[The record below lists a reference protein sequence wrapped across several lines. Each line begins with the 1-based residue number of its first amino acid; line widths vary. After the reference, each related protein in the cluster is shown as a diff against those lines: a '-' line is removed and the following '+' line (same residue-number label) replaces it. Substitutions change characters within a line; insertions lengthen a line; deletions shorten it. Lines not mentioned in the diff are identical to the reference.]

1 MKLFIVLIILFFL
14 PLSYSQT
21 LTIGTSPDNAPFSS
35 LSDGKNNF
43 YGFEIDIMMDV
54 CARINAQCQFKPIVV
69 SDVLQLFAEKKVD
82 LVIATIIAPPANAP
96 DEANFVFS
104 MPYLP
109 STAQFLVRADS
120 NIKTLEDIRN
130 EKVGV
135 RLGSLFG
142 GTLFKDYVLALYNN
156 QLSVKSYLE
165 MCDLVDA
172 LQHHVVD
179 AIFSNKMALKYWD
192 TNNKDQFR
200 LVGDPFPIGNGY
212 TIMGKKG
219 DEQLITQI
227 NRALYA
233 MEQDGTYTML
243 YERYFSLE

>member
-35 LSDGKNNF
+35 YSDGKTSF
-43 YGFEIDIMMDV
+43 CGFEIDIMMDV

-69 SDVLQLFAEKKVD
+69 SDALQLFADDKVD
-82 LVIATIIAPPANAP
+82 LVIAGIIAPPANTP
-96 DEANFVFS
+96 DAANFVFS

-109 STAQFLVRADS
+109 SSAQFLVTADS
-120 NIKTLEDIRN
+120 KIQTIQEIRN
-130 EKVGV
+130 KNVGV
-135 RLGSLFG
+135 RLGLLFG
-142 GTLFKDYVLALYNN
+142 RDLFKDYVMALYNN

-179 AIFSNKMALKYWD
+179 AIFSNKMAIKYWYS
-192 TNNKDQFR
+192 NNKDQFR

-227 NRALYA
+227 NQALYA